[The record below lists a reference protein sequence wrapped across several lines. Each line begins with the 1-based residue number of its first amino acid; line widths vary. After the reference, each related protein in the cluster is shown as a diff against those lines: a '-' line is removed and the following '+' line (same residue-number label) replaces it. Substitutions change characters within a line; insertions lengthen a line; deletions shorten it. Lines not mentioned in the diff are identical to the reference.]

1 MNKKPN
7 GKAEKTQKAILHAAK
22 KLFVERGYKGTS
34 VREIA
39 SHAGVTTGAIYKYY
53 NSKDEIILDLFRDVF
68 TREWALAFELD
79 ETCSYEEYI
88 EMNAVMNR
96 NLAKE
101 LGYDLLQVYFTSQG
115 VLHDNRS
122 LIIAMDNQGYEDHDF
137 KLIASLKRRYNLDC
151 SAEELAELFLR
162 AERGIFMD
170 WNICKGS
177 FDIGE
182 ATRCMLTTIVRGLMS

>member
-79 ETCSYEEYI
+79 ETCS
-88 EMNAVMNR
+88 
-96 NLAKE
+96 
-101 LGYDLLQVYFTSQG
+101 
-115 VLHDNRS
+115 
-122 LIIAMDNQGYEDHDF
+122 
-137 KLIASLKRRYNLDC
+137 
-151 SAEELAELFLR
+151 
-162 AERGIFMD
+162 
-170 WNICKGS
+170 
-177 FDIGE
+177 
-182 ATRCMLTTIVRGLMS
+182 